1 MRRLAT
7 VLLVFGVALLLSW
20 LLWIAKSPAPG
31 PPACRQQLQAASN
44 GQSQEDEIVRAPA
57 RWRVS
62 MITGTPA
69 KFIDFALAPDA
80 ETAEKQVAEEHEIKE
95 TLRHRLVAI
104 REDL

>member
-1 MRRLAT
+1 
-7 VLLVFGVALLLSW
+7 
-20 LLWIAKSPAPG
+20 
-31 PPACRQQLQAASN
+31 
-44 GQSQEDEIVRAPA
+44 
-57 RWRVS
+57 

-80 ETAEKQVAEEHEIKE
+80 ETAEKQVAEEHEIEE